1 MKFYYFSPDEKAHQR
16 AMGLAP
22 AFVLAGGKMKEF
34 TTTTNFPVH
43 SDDHRLVFATD
54 LY

>member
-1 MKFYYFSPDEKAHQR
+1 MRYFYFSSDEKAHQR

-22 AFVLAGGKMKEF
+22 AFILAGGKMKEF
-34 TTTTNFPVH
+34 TTATDRPVH
-43 SDDHRLVFATD
+43 SNEHRLVYKTN